1 MKHVYQIFL
10 ILFYDSTQSS
20 YFASVFNLTAFLGNV
35 KVKDLLI
42 NLLSRDKADEI
53 QLAAAKW

>member
-1 MKHVYQIFL
+1 MLSINA
-10 ILFYDSTQSS
+10 
-20 YFASVFNLTAFLGNV
+20 ASLGTE

-42 NLLSRDKADEI
+42 KLLSRDKADEI